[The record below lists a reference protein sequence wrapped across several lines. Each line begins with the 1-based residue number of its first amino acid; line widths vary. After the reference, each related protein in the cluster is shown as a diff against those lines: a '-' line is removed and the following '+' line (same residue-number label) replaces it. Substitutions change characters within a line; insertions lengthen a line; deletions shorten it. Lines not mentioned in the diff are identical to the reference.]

1 MGQIVEGAVISI
13 HITFS
18 NDFIPFLQE
27 FYKIEK
33 LKTSKLKRNPGLS
46 VFPSMNTPVGGCV
59 NIFYSG
65 LLRYTGVMPAENSYL
80 QRTLVMHAAKRK
92 FLEM

>member
-1 MGQIVEGAVISI
+1 MGKIVEGAVISI

-33 LKTSKLKRNPGLS
+33 LKTSKLKKKSRSL
-46 VFPSMNTPVGGCV
+46 CV
-59 NIFYSG
+59 PLDEYSG
-65 LLRYTGVMPAENSYL
+65 KRLREYFLLRSPPIYSERNMLLLSLAIS
-80 QRTLVMHAAKRK
+80 
-92 FLEM
+92 